1 MKRKLKI
8 MLCVFLGLSLFGCS
22 NTNGATQSNKTDNK
36 AEKENIKKATSKK
49 NTSGIED
56 IDLGT
61 FKKIKTKHGEFEIAF
76 YGAVETDWD
85 KNGYEDDLQDSDET
99 TYPVSIRVGIAN
111 ISYSGLTDD
120 SLCGYDLSEDGSIVV
135 KDSKGFSLNY
145 YDIAGPE
152 DGEFVTDVD
161 IPTGEKM
168 KVSLPYTI
176 SNDESSL
183 TIIIGKKYRV
193 KMEVERI

>member
-61 FKKIKTKHGEFEIAF
+61 FKKISI
-76 YGAVETDWD
+76 
-85 KNGYEDDLQDSDET
+85 NLQS
-99 TYPVSIRVGIAN
+99 
-111 ISYSGLTDD
+111 
-120 SLCGYDLSEDGSIVV
+120 CG
-135 KDSKGFSLNY
+135 
-145 YDIAGPE
+145 
-152 DGEFVTDVD
+152 
-161 IPTGEKM
+161 
-168 KVSLPYTI
+168 
-176 SNDESSL
+176 
-183 TIIIGKKYRV
+183 
-193 KMEVERI
+193 